1 MMQSNDLAHMVRA
14 LGCLLAVGTP
24 LSAQRPADTGATLVV
39 RVLDSTD
46 TPLALADVIL
56 RRAGRLETS
65 GHGGQVVLRNLPSG
79 LDTLLVRRLGYNP
92 LIVPV
97 RFRPGDSLMV
107 DAVLDARSVVL
118 DEITVF
124 GRPGLSTFE
133 RRMRSAVF
141 SPPNSFYPPEAL
153 DTFPPTINVH
163 DILLRSGI
171 VRRAQRVLVN
181 GRREMSRPRL
191 SCPPG
196 PFGGPSYPVTIIL
209 NGIEYPDPD
218 DSFFNIQLQN
228 ARIRA
233 LEIYRNKLEVP
244 LEFSPD
250 VTSRGCVV
258 VVWSR

>member
-1 MMQSNDLAHMVRA
+1 MMGSIHLSRMIRL
-14 LGCLLAVGTP
+14 LGCLGVVGTP
-24 LSAQRPADTGATLVV
+24 LAAQRPADSSATLVV

-46 TPLALADVIL
+46 APLALADVIL
-56 RRAGRLETS
+56 RRASRLETS
-65 GHGGQVVLRNLPSG
+65 GPAGRVVLRNLSPG

-92 LIVPV
+92 LVVAV
-97 RFRPGDSLMV
+97 RLRSGDSLMV
-107 DAVLDARSVVL
+107 DAVLDARSIAL
-118 DEITVF
+118 EEITVV

-133 RRMRSAVF
+133 RRMRSAIF

-218 DSFFNIQLQN
+218 DGFFNIQLQN

-233 LEIYRNKLEVP
+233 LEIYRNTLEVP
-244 LEFSPD
+244 MEFSPD
-250 VTSRGCVV
+250 VTGRGCVV

>member
-1 MMQSNDLAHMVRA
+1 MRHAVRI
-14 LGCLLAVGTP
+14 LLALFCVLTTAVPVVG
-24 LSAQRPADTGATLVV
+24 QRVADSSATLMVC
-39 RVLDSTD
+39 VLDSTD
-46 TPLALADVIL
+46 APLALADVIL

-65 GHGGQVVLRNLPSG
+65 GPGGQVVLRNLPAG

-92 LIVPV
+92 LVVVV
-97 RFRPGDSLMV
+97 RFLPGDTLRV
-107 DAVLDARSVVL
+107 DAVLDTRSVAL
-118 DEITVF
+118 DDITVF

-133 RRMRSAVF
+133 RRMQSAVF

-163 DILLRSGI
+163 DILLRSGL

-181 GRREMSRPRL
+181 GRRQLSPSRL

-218 DSFFNIQLQN
+218 DGFFNIQLQN

-233 LEIYRNKLEVP
+233 LEIYRNNLEVP
-244 LEFSPD
+244 MEFSPE
-250 VTSRGCVV
+250 VTGRGCVV